1 MISIKKRRPLL
12 VEGSLRVTFT
22 KDDILIE
29 DFIEQKDHP
38 YVLYDLHGNVKETN
52 LNCEKPMYETYK
64 WVHKTALYLIKE
76 EFYADSI

>member
-29 DFIEQKDHP
+29 DFIEQND
-38 YVLYDLHGNVKETN
+38 
-52 LNCEKPMYETYK
+52 
-64 WVHKTALYLIKE
+64 TALYIISEDFK
-76 EFYADSI
+76 